1 MGLSLDG
8 RRTDGCVPLYNR
20 SYFDAVLVHGELF
33 QFSRLILLPLL
44 LLHSIHRKQ
53 SRTYVFMEQC
63 RSSLPIC
70 PILLEQ
76 IMFNYAL
83 CCVNKK
89 VANSMFGEILSK
101 IWSASV
107 IFSRERH
114 VILSQPATHSRECGL
129 GRGLKDVLIIIRTPR
144 TWAELRNRSRD
155 CRFV

>member
-33 QFSRLILLPLL
+33 QFSRLILLI
-44 LLHSIHRKQ
+44 HSIHRKQ

-101 IWSASV
+101 I
-107 IFSRERH
+107 
-114 VILSQPATHSRECGL
+114 
-129 GRGLKDVLIIIRTPR
+129 
-144 TWAELRNRSRD
+144 
-155 CRFV
+155 